1 MTQATDALTMKR
13 QQLHKQIEAL
23 AKKNQPQVA
32 SHRFVLALM
41 IAGLVLFGGLAA
53 AFYASAAQREQ
64 VLAQPVTHGAAS
76 VFSTVVEGA
85 GHVQVNNLHQ

>member
-1 MTQATDALTMKR
+1 MTQATDALTDKR

-23 AKKNQPQVA
+23 AKRNQPQVA
-32 SHRFVLALM
+32 SHRFVMALL

-64 VLAQPVTHGAAS
+64 VLAKPLAS

-85 GHVQVNNLHQ
+85 GQVQVNNLHQ